1 MELTGPLKSKETKP
15 TKRRADASRGSLL
28 YGLKGVVKHWQLTL
42 LLLPVVAAMIVFCY
56 FPMLWLVIAFKDY
69 NIGKGIWDSPWV
81 GWKHFHMI
89 FTYPDMLRLIKNT
102 LVISLLNL
110 AFGFPAAI
118 LFALLLNEIRHSVFK
133 RTVQTLTYL
142 PYFIPWTI
150 MAGFISLLFSVD
162 GLINGLLE
170 DMGFQV
176 RNFLTNNTSF
186 IELVIG
192 SGIWKG
198 MGWSSI
204 IYLAAIAGV
213 NPQLYEAALIDGA
226 SRYQR
231 IKSITIPAIMPVIG
245 ITFILQVG
253 GLMSANFDQLFN
265 LYNTQVYKV
274 ADVIDTYVV
283 RMGVSQLQYSITT
296 AMGLF
301 KGVVGFVLIMLSNW
315 VIRLTSEGENSL
327 W

>member
-1 MELTGPLKSKETKP
+1 
-15 TKRRADASRGSLL
+15 
-28 YGLKGVVKHWQLTL
+28 
-42 LLLPVVAAMIVFCY
+42 
-56 FPMLWLVIAFKDY
+56 
-69 NIGKGIWDSPWV
+69 
-81 GWKHFHMI
+81 
-89 FTYPDMLRLIKNT
+89 
-102 LVISLLNL
+102 
-110 AFGFPAAI
+110 
-118 LFALLLNEIRHSVFK
+118 
-133 RTVQTLTYL
+133 
-142 PYFIPWTI
+142 
-150 MAGFISLLFSVD
+150 
-162 GLINGLLE
+162 
-170 DMGFQV
+170 
-176 RNFLTNNTSF
+176 
-186 IELVIG
+186 
-192 SGIWKG
+192 

-231 IKSITIPAIMPVIG
+231 IIAITIPAIMPVIG

-253 GLMSANFDQLFN
+253 GLMSANFDQLYN
-265 LYNTQVYKV
+265 LYNAQVYKV

-301 KGVVGFVLIMLSNW
+301 KGIVGFVLIMLSNW